1 MNRIPNYS
9 CSRLTLKI
17 DEPGSGFNDRH
28 DSALVFKIALTV
40 NNDYFGETNQVQS
53 RRRLALMLIMT

>member
-28 DSALVFKIALTV
+28 DSALFFKIALTKIILEKQIKCKA
-40 NNDYFGETNQVQS
+40 DDDWH
-53 RRRLALMLIMT
+53 